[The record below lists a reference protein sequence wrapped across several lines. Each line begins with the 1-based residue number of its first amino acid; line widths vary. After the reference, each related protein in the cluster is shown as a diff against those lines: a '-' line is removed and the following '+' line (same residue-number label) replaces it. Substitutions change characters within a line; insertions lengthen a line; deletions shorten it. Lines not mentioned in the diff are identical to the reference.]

1 MKLIALINWLL
12 LAIYGILLAYSAL
25 AMNPSNTDAAGRGL
39 ATAYL
44 LFGCILLVV
53 LVGVN
58 CLSFHATRLGVFVL
72 LLLPLL
78 GGLVELIGQGFSA
91 RQTSRDDDGRFNG
104 TYYFRDAQRRQI
116 AQAIANRDLVRV
128 QTLLAQSVPAINE
141 SGTDHVTLL
150 DFAAMRGVY
159 SDSADWVV
167 PYLSLL
173 LAKGAAIQTDDTLR
187 SPTHALISRDCP
199 ASLMSWFLTHGADP
213 NANRMQDKPT
223 PILFTVMDYDK
234 DRLEKIKLLLAH
246 GADPNAV
253 YPPTATG
260 WLAGHSALLAA
271 ARLELWDVCQLLL
284 ERGAD
289 PAVTGPQRLVF
300 RELIDRHAEIFAAG
314 DDAPP
319 TFKALIKYLIAS
331 GSKDA

>member
-12 LAIYGILLAYSAL
+12 LASYGILLAYSTL

-44 LFGCILLVV
+44 LFGFIVLAV

-58 CLSFHATRLGVFVL
+58 CLSFHVTRLGVFVL

-78 GGLVELIGQGFSA
+78 AGLVELIGQGFSA
-91 RQTSRDDDGRFNG
+91 RQTRLEEDGRFYG

-116 AQAIANRDLVRV
+116 AQAIASRDLARV
-128 QTLLAQSVPAINE
+128 QTLLAQPVPVING

-150 DFAAMRGVY
+150 DFAALRGG
-159 SDSADWVV
+159 DSADGVI

-173 LAKGAAIQTDDTLR
+173 LAKGATIQTNDTLR
-187 SPTHALISRDCP
+187 SPTHALVSRDCP
-199 ASLMSWFLTHGADP
+199 AWLLAWFLKHGADP
-213 NANRMQDKPT
+213 NASRMQDKPT
-223 PILFTVMDYDK
+223 PILFAVMDYNK

-260 WLAGHSALLAA
+260 WLAGHPALLAA

-284 ERGAD
+284 ECGAD

-300 RELIDRHAEIFAAG
+300 RELIDRYAEIFAAG
-314 DDAPP
+314 DDAPL
-319 TFKALIKYLIAS
+319 TFKALIKYLNAP
-331 GSKDA
+331 GSTNS